1 MMTSS
6 RNLRAARPVFMGL
19 LRSVS
24 RIPSKWMDAA
34 EVAEEGPVR
43 GRGRGGGREG
53 GRAYH
58 GPDISFMR
66 DRSERAAAA
75 VAALAPI

>member
-1 MMTSS
+1 
-6 RNLRAARPVFMGL
+6 MG

-34 EVAEEGPVR
+34 EVAEGSV
-43 GRGRGGGREG
+43 RGRGGGREG

-58 GPDISFMR
+58 GADISFMR
-66 DRSERAAAA
+66 DRSERAVAAA
-75 VAALAPI
+75 AAASVPI

>member
-1 MMTSS
+1 
-6 RNLRAARPVFMGL
+6 MGL

-34 EVAEEGPVR
+34 EVAEEGPV
-43 GRGRGGGREG
+43 RGRGGGREG